1 MTHLTAEI
9 DAARRRVVSDGYDMS
24 LGELISLY
32 RDDELIIN
40 PIYQR
45 YFRWN
50 HSQKTRFIESLLLG
64 IPTPPIFVFQQPEG
78 TWELIDGLQ
87 RLSTVLEF
95 VGVLKDN
102 SGEPSEAS
110 SIAGTNLVPSL
121 AGVKWT
127 SLPSAHRLDLRRSR
141 IRVEILKKE
150 SDEEAKFELFQRLN
164 TGGSHLS
171 AQEVRNCVLVMA
183 NQAFHDWL
191 KTLTEYPSF
200 QTTVVLSEAARQE
213 QRDMEIVLRY
223 VAYRRSPYSPGRDVN
238 EYLDH
243 AALQLARDMTSE
255 SRKQEEEGFHRSFD
269 LLESALA
276 GNAFKKWN
284 GHEHG
289 GGFLISGFDAIA
301 HGLACNQ
308 EKICSQADSQS
319 WIRDRVRSVW
329 QEEEFQKYS
338 GQGVR
343 GTTRLRYLL
352 PFGEAYFTP

>member
-1 MTHLTAEI
+1 MTQLTSEI

-32 RDDELIIN
+32 REEELFIN
-40 PIYQR
+40 PVYQR

-64 IPTPPIFVFQQPEG
+64 IPTPPIFVFQRPEG

-87 RLSTVLEF
+87 RLSTVFEF

-102 SGEPSEAS
+102 GEPREAS
-110 SIAGTNLVPSL
+110 SLSGTNLVPSL

-127 SLPSAHRLDLRRSR
+127 SLPRVNRLDLRRSR

-171 AQEVRNCVLVMA
+171 AQEVRNCVLVMVK
-183 NQAFHDWL
+183 QAFHDWL
-191 KTLTEYPSF
+191 KALTEYPSF
-200 QTTVVLSEAARQE
+200 RTTVVLSEAARQE

-223 VAYRRSPYSPGRDVN
+223 IAYRRSPYSPGRDVN

-243 AALQLARDMTSE
+243 AALRLARDMTSE
-255 SRKQEEEGFHRSFD
+255 SRQQEEEGFHRSFD

-276 GNAFKKWN
+276 GDAFKKWN

-308 EKICSQADSQS
+308 EEICNQADPPS
-319 WIRDRVRSVW
+319 WVRDRVRSVW

-352 PFGEAYFTP
+352 PFGETYFAP